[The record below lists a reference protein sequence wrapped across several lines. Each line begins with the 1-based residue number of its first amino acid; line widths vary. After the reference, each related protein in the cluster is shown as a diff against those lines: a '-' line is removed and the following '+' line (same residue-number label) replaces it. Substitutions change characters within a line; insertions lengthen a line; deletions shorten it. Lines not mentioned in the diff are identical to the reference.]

1 MIQLWQLKMSSPPKE
16 QTLSWELL
24 GWIKHSW
31 DDYKKHY
38 LEYKIGKI
46 RMSTQKKKSFGK
58 WLHKSQT
65 ERQSQNPNL
74 MKNTYPEERAKLKA
88 VNGKGEV
95 TTSCWDFRY
104 WVVEKLEKYLVK
116 KITQHY

>member
-46 RMSTQKKKSFGK
+46 RMSTQKKK
-58 WLHKSQT
+58 
-65 ERQSQNPNL
+65 NPL
-74 MKNTYPEERAKLKA
+74 ESDSISHKLKDSH
-88 VNGKGEV
+88 K
-95 TTSCWDFRY
+95 
-104 WVVEKLEKYLVK
+104 
-116 KITQHY
+116 TQI